1 MFGFGNCGLRNE
13 IESLIHDLCDTGQCS
28 TNWTNKP
35 TGSWSFWT
43 RSIFFRPYFHYYL
56 SGFRCCKD
64 RIQFQ
69 LLSRSLH
76 IWFTYIHNHR
86 FIIYRDYY
94 EPTWWPACRFF
105 LAFLWLMFGALNL
118 RWKGAGLSSGRDSL
132 FYSAWELDVNFFIL
146 KITDMIGWKLKNLRW
161 TLSSAK

>member
-13 IESLIHDLCDTGQCS
+13 IESLIRDLYDTGQCS

-35 TGSWSFWT
+35 TRSWSFWS

-69 LLSRSLH
+69 LLNRSLH
-76 IWFTYIHNHR
+76 IWFSYIHNHR
-86 FIIYRDYY
+86 FITYRDYY
-94 EPTWWPACRFF
+94 EPTWWPASLFMANVWRVGPVMERCGFEFWQRLSF
-105 LAFLWLMFGALNL
+105 LFCL
-118 RWKGAGLSSGRDSL
+118 GAGCKFLYFKKSL
-132 FYSAWELDVNFFIL
+132 TWSDGN
-146 KITDMIGWKLKNLRW
+146 W
-161 TLSSAK
+161 TI